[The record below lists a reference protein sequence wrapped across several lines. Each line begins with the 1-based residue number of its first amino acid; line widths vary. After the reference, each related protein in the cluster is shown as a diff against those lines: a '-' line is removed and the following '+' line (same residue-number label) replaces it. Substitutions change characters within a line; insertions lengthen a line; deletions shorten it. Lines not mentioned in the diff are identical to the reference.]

1 MDDITELK
9 PALDKYP
16 QVELLI
22 IAARGLGHG
31 VRTQRWNWALTSSS
45 SDSPPVL
52 KVDARFQ
59 QPLSTYKQ
67 SWSVSL
73 IPFLKYAS

>member
-31 VRTQRWNWALTSSS
+31 VRTQR
-45 SDSPPVL
+45 
-52 KVDARFQ
+52 
-59 QPLSTYKQ
+59 
-67 SWSVSL
+67 
-73 IPFLKYAS
+73 